1 MRGAVQFALAM
12 TMLLLATG
20 SAAGAE
26 YEWSLEDLDRHLVL
40 DWDAP
45 AECPSERAV
54 RERIRTLLKAKSETD
69 HRVHA
74 TAKVT
79 RTPAGYALDLA
90 VADGPARAI
99 ASEQCVGL
107 VEATAIIIAL
117 DIETHAKP
125 TPSTPSMPEA
135 TPPSPLAPRAPRARA
150 VAPRPAA
157 RVPSAPA
164 HPLRLAVGAL
174 TVGDVGSLPEPTAG
188 YRATFALGYRA
199 FRAEASATV
208 FASRNADGLREGTG
222 VRVGLETGA
231 LNLCRS
237 WELSRSAVLDTCLG
251 GELGSSTAT
260 GYGITRRARS
270 TGPWTSVLASSQLRV
285 RWAHPL
291 VLGVEAGVTPS
302 RATAFI
308 HGQGTVFD
316 PAPWLAR
323 VTIGVEFE
331 FLPGARM
338 K

>member
-1 MRGAVQFALAM
+1 M
-12 TMLLLATG
+12 TMLLPATG

-69 HRVHA
+69 HRVRA
-74 TAKVT
+74 KAKVT
-79 RTPAGYALDLA
+79 RTPAGYALHLA
-90 VADGPARAI
+90 VADGPTREI
-99 ASEQCVGL
+99 ASETCVGL
-107 VEATAIIIAL
+107 VEATSIIIAL

-125 TPSTPSMPEA
+125 APSIPEA
-135 TPPSPLAPRAPRARA
+135 TPPPPRARA
-150 VAPRPAA
+150 VTPQPAA
-157 RVPSAPA
+157 RLPFAPA
-164 HPLRLAVGAL
+164 HPLRLVVGAL
-174 TVGDVGSLPEPTAG
+174 TVGDVGTLPEPSAG

-199 FRAEASATV
+199 FRVQATATV

-222 VRVGLETGA
+222 VRVGLKTGA

-237 WELSRSAVLDTCLG
+237 WELGRSAMLDTCLG

-270 TGPWTSVLASSQLRV
+270 TGPWTAVLASSQLRV

-291 VLGVEAGVTPS
+291 VFGVEAGVTPS

-323 VTIGVEFE
+323 ATIGVEFE
-331 FLPGARM
+331 FLPSARM

>member
-1 MRGAVQFALAM
+1 VSLELVRGAVRFALAT

-69 HRVHA
+69 HRVRA
-74 TAKVT
+74 KAKVT

-99 ASEQCVGL
+99 ASESCVGL

-125 TPSTPSMPEA
+125 TPSTPEA
-135 TPPSPLAPRAPRARA
+135 TPPSPQAPRARA
-150 VAPRPAA
+150 VAPQPAA
-157 RVPSAPA
+157 RLPSAPA
-164 HPLRLAVGAL
+164 HPLRFAVGAL

-199 FRAEASATV
+199 FRAQATATV

-222 VRVGLETGA
+222 VRVGLKTGA

-237 WELSRSAVLDTCLG
+237 WELGRSAMLDTCLG

-302 RATAFI
+302 RAPAFI

-331 FLPGARM
+331 FLPSARM